1 MGDRNLTFWNS
12 EPNRFFVACPRS
24 LPETVLGCI
33 AYKDIGCGTVEINR
47 LSVDRNAR
55 GLGVA
60 RQLIERAMATARK
73 CGYSKV
79 YIDCTNGQESAIRLY
94 RRMGFKESVGLY
106 QRQGVKLLLHGIH
119 RYEFRKNL

>member
-1 MGDRNLTFWNS
+1 MGDMNMKFWNN

-24 LPETVLGCI
+24 LSEKVIGCI
-33 AYKDIGCGTVEINR
+33 AYKDIGNGTVEINR
-47 LSVDRNAR
+47 LSVDQNSR

-60 RQLIERAMATARK
+60 RQLIVRAMATAKK

-106 QRQGVKLLLHGIH
+106 QRQGVKLLFHGIH
-119 RYEFRKNL
+119 RYEFRIDL